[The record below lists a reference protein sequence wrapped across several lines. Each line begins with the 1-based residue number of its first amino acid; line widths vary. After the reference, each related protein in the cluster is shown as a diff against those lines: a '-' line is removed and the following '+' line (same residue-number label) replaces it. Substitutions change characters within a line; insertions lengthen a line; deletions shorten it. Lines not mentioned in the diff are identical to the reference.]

1 MGEPPG
7 SFASSHPL
15 TPIIVSHRYTE
26 KANLLAPK
34 YKSTG
39 QKNFSYCLIYPIN
52 NISNRIEDIMIE
64 EYLIYKIAEN
74 TTEPNQKKI
83 KSGVKRF
90 LYRIWNKAIESYI
103 EETIANFKN
112 SDFFNESIRK
122 FNNLTGGKALNL
134 YTLKNPEYEIDDKKI
149 GDLWGRQNETKY
161 WKEIIDFSIDK
172 KEDLVKTLLSQ
183 NVIEKNTLVTKEL
196 DKVLIGS
203 NLTID
208 EFLNKIKDLRYDE
221 IIIKDTPSNL
231 RYLSTTE
238 EDIKLFKTINPN
250 WKEIEGVKKELEK
263 TILGQYENQE
273 ELISE
278 IVSRLYSP
286 DDKRCAYCD
295 TPIQVKNIES
305 GLDRLDSSKNYLED
319 NLVFCC
325 PKCNTMK
332 SSDSPQQFIDKI
344 KSINNNII
352 DKTKDIDLEQY
363 LSQSKSV
370 ITDTVKSV
378 RKELLSN
385 LSSIASEQRKQ
396 RIKTIIKT
404 ARYNQLINLLYP

>member
-1 MGEPPG
+1 
-7 SFASSHPL
+7 
-15 TPIIVSHRYTE
+15 
-26 KANLLAPK
+26 
-34 YKSTG
+34 
-39 QKNFSYCLIYPIN
+39 
-52 NISNRIEDIMIE
+52 MIE

-74 TTEPNQKKI
+74 TTDPNKQKI

-90 LYRIWNKAIESYI
+90 LNRIWNKAIESYI
-103 EETIANFKN
+103 KETIVRFKE
-112 SDFFNESIRK
+112 SLFFKESIRK
-122 FNNLTGGKALNL
+122 FNNLTGRKALNF
-134 YTLKNPEYEIDDKKI
+134 YTLKNPDYEIDDNKI

-161 WKEIIDFSIDK
+161 WKEITEFSTDK
-172 KEDLVKTLLSQ
+172 REDLVEKLLSQ
-183 NVIEKNTLVTKEL
+183 NVIEKDTLVTKEL

-208 EFLNKIKDLRYDE
+208 EFLNEIKDLRYDE
-221 IIIKDTPSNL
+221 IIIQDTPSNL

-250 WKEIEGVKKELEK
+250 WKEIDGVKKELEK
-263 TILGQYENQE
+263 TILGEYENQE

-278 IVSRLYSP
+278 IVSSLYSSG
-286 DDKRCAYCD
+286 DRRCAYCD
-295 TPIQVKNIES
+295 APIQVKNIES

-332 SSDSPQQFIDKI
+332 SSDSPQQFIEKI
-344 KSINNNII
+344 KSINDNII
-352 DKTKDIDLEQY
+352 NKTKDINLEQY

-370 ITDTVKSV
+370 ITDTVRSV

-385 LSSIASEQRKQ
+385 LSSVASAQRKQ